1 MPGERSRPDLWPN
14 CGRRLTLVA
23 LRLDI
28 PFDDDGLGRRAV
40 SAIAR
45 PADEAGGAAPAASRP
60 GLPAPVGRRAARA
73 KVAMAAALLL
83 LTPVLLTSSAAVHA
97 RAAPESF
104 ADLADRL
111 LPAVVNIS
119 SSQTVDGSAGIE
131 APVVPPG
138 SPFEDFF
145 REFLERN
152 PSSPSRRATS
162 LGSGFVISPDGFIV
176 TNNHVIQDADE
187 ISVILHDKTRLE
199 AEVIGRDPK
208 TDLAV
213 LKIEPKG
220 ELPAVKLGD
229 SDKARVGDWVV
240 AIGNPFG
247 FGGSVTAGI
256 ISARS
261 RDIQVGPYDDFFQT
275 DASINRGNSGGPMF
289 NLEGEVIGINTAIFS
304 PSGGSVGI
312 GFAIPSNVA
321 GPVVKQLIEHGEV
334 RRGWLGVRIQTVTEE
349 LAESFGLAEPGGA
362 LVAEVMADGPAAAA
376 DVQKG
381 DVIIAFGDR
390 KIADMREL
398 PRLVADTE
406 VDDSV
411 PLTVWRDGR
420 EVVLDITIA
429 ALDEDGEKVAERTT
443 GRSKAPRTLTIEPLG
458 LTLAEL
464 DDHLRERFELAAE
477 DQGVVVTE
485 VETDGISA
493 EKGLH
498 PGDLIVE
505 VEQGEVL
512 SPSDVAARIDE
523 ARKTGRKS
531 VLLLVEGQ
539 AGLQFVAIPI
549 DRS

>member
-1 MPGERSRPDLWPN
+1 MTVAALMAA
-14 CGRRLTLVA
+14 LVFLA
-23 LRLDI
+23 
-28 PFDDDGLGRRAV
+28 P
-40 SAIAR
+40 SAQAR
-45 PADEAGGAAPAASRP
+45 PAPD
-60 GLPAPVGRRAARA
+60 
-73 KVAMAAALLL
+73 
-83 LTPVLLTSSAAVHA
+83 
-97 RAAPESF
+97 SF

-119 SSQTVDGSAGIE
+119 SSQTVDSGAGIE
-131 APVVPPG
+131 APEVPPG
-138 SPFEDFF
+138 SPFEEFF

-187 ISVILHDKTRLE
+187 ISVILHDKTRLQ

-213 LKIEPKG
+213 LKIEP
-220 ELPAVKLGD
+220 ERALPAVTFGD
-229 SDKARVGDWVV
+229 SEKTRVGDWVV

-289 NLEGEVIGINTAIFS
+289 NLAGEVIGINTAIFS

-321 GPVVKQLIEHGEV
+321 EPVVRQLIEHGEV

-349 LAESFGLAEPGGA
+349 LAESFRLAEPSGA
-362 LVAEVMADGPAAAA
+362 LVAEVMADGPAASAKMR
-376 DVQKG
+376 KG

-390 KIADMREL
+390 RIDDMREL

-406 VDDSV
+406 VGRSV
-411 PLTVWRDGR
+411 PVTVWRDGK
-420 EVVLDITIA
+420 EVVLNVTVA
-429 ALDEDGEKVAERTT
+429 ALDEDGEQVAERTT
-443 GRSKAPRTLTIEPLG
+443 GRSKPPSTLTLEPLG

-464 DDHLRERFELAAE
+464 DDKLRERFELAGE

-485 VETDGISA
+485 VKADSVSA
-493 EKGLH
+493 GKGLN

-512 SPSDVAARIDE
+512 SPGDVAARIED
-523 ARKTGRKS
+523 ARKAGRKS
-531 VLLLVEGQ
+531 VLFLVEGQ

-549 DRS
+549 DKG

>member
-1 MPGERSRPDLWPN
+1 LIACRIY
-14 CGRRLTLVA
+14 
-23 LRLDI
+23 I
-28 PFDDDGLGRRAV
+28 PLEHVGLGRLWRVISTLVKPTTNLRPLRGGRTTLAV
-40 SAIAR
+40 ALFVTGLLWFL
-45 PADEAGGAAPAASRP
+45 PGAAA
-60 GLPAPVGRRAARA
+60 
-73 KVAMAAALLL
+73 
-83 LTPVLLTSSAAVHA
+83 HA
-97 RAAPESF
+97 RSAPDSF

-119 SSQTVDGSAGIE
+119 SSQTLDSQAGIE
-131 APVVPPG
+131 VPEVPPG

-145 REFLERN
+145 REFFDRN
-152 PSSPSRRATS
+152 QQQRSRRATS
-162 LGSGFVISPDGFIV
+162 LGSGFIISPDGFIV

-187 ISVILHDKTRLE
+187 ISVILHDETRLE
-199 AEVIGRDPK
+199 AQVIGRDPK

-213 LKIEPKG
+213 LKIEPAR
-220 ELPAVKLGD
+220 ELPAVTLGD
-229 SDKARVGDWVV
+229 SDRTRVGDWVV

-289 NLEGEVIGINTAIFS
+289 NLDGEVIGINTAIFS

-321 GPVVKQLIEHGEV
+321 GPVVRQLIEHGEV

-349 LAESFGLAEPGGA
+349 LAESFGLAEPAGA

-381 DVIIAFGDR
+381 DVIIAFGER
-390 KIADMREL
+390 KIQDMRQL

-406 VDDSV
+406 VGDTV
-411 PLTVWRDGR
+411 AVTVWRDRR
-420 EVVLDITIA
+420 EVPLNVTIA
-429 ALDEDGEKVAERTT
+429 ALEEDGDTVAARPS
-443 GRSKAPRTLTIEPLG
+443 GRSKSPGTLSIEPLG
-458 LTLAEL
+458 LTLSEL
-464 DDHLRERFELAAE
+464 DEKLRERFDLAAE
-477 DQGVVVTE
+477 DAGVVVTE
-485 VETDGISA
+485 VQADGISA
-493 EKGLH
+493 EKGLR

-512 SPSDVAARIDE
+512 TPSDVATRVDE
-523 ARKTGRKS
+523 ARKMGRKT
-531 VLLLVEGQ
+531 VLFLVQGQ
-539 AGLQFVAIPI
+539 GGLQFVAIPI
-549 DRS
+549 DKG

>member
-1 MPGERSRPDLWPN
+1 VTSHLVRPTIGVRRS
-14 CGRRLTLVA
+14 
-23 LRLDI
+23 
-28 PFDDDGLGRRAV
+28 
-40 SAIAR
+40 
-45 PADEAGGAAPAASRP
+45 PA
-60 GLPAPVGRRAARA
+60 RRAALA
-73 KVAMAAALLL
+73 VTVFVTGLVWLMPA
-83 LTPVLLTSSAAVHA
+83 AAVHA
-97 RAAPESF
+97 RSAPDSF

-119 SSQTVDGSAGIE
+119 SSQTVDSQAGIE
-131 APVVPPG
+131 VPVVPPG

-145 REFLERN
+145 REFFDRN
-152 PSSPSRRATS
+152 QSQRSRRATS
-162 LGSGFVISPDGFIV
+162 LGSGFIISPDGFIV

-187 ISVILHDKTRLE
+187 ISVILHDETRLE
-199 AEVIGRDPK
+199 AQVVGRDPK
-208 TDLAV
+208 TDLAI
-213 LKIEPKG
+213 LKIEPARQ
-220 ELPAVKLGD
+220 LPSVALGD
-229 SDKARVGDWVV
+229 SDKTRVGDWVV

-289 NLEGEVIGINTAIFS
+289 NLDGEVIGINTAIFS

-321 GPVVKQLIEHGEV
+321 APVVRQLIEHGEV

-349 LAESFGLAEPGGA
+349 LAESFGLAEPAGA

-390 KIADMREL
+390 KIQDMRQL

-406 VDDSV
+406 VGNSISV
-411 PLTVWRDGR
+411 TVWRDGR
-420 EVVLDITIA
+420 EVPLTVTIA
-429 ALDEDGEKVAERTT
+429 ALEEDGEQVAARPS
-443 GRSKAPRTLTIEPLG
+443 GRSKTPGTLSIEPLG
-458 LTLAEL
+458 LTLSEL
-464 DDHLRERFELAAE
+464 DENLRDRFDLAAE

-485 VETDGISA
+485 VQADGVSA
-493 EKGLH
+493 EKGMR

-512 SPSDVAARIDE
+512 TPADVAARVDE
-523 ARKTGRKS
+523 ARKRGRKS
-531 VLLLVEGQ
+531 VLFLVQGQ
-539 AGLQFVAIPI
+539 GGLQFMAIPI
-549 DRS
+549 ETG